1 MINKY
6 YNVNIKISLKNYIP
20 SIKFT
25 LILDFEQMGPLLY
38 EVALEFH
45 FNLRLN
51 IYCQVSRTPFT
62 PKLRHVLE
70 LLS

>member
-1 MINKY
+1 
-6 YNVNIKISLKNYIP
+6 
-20 SIKFT
+20 
-25 LILDFEQMGPLLY
+25 MGPLLY

-51 IYCQVSRTPFT
+51 IYCQVFVNLRTPFT
-62 PKLRHVLE
+62 PKPRNVLE